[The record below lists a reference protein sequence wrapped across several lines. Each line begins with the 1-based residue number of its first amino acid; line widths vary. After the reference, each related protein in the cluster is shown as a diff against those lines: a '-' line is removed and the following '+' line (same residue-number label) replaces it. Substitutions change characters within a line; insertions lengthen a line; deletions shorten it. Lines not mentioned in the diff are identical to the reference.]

1 MEVYCM
7 IGSVD
12 VRVCSFHIT
21 RRKFMAYTVLRFAV
35 AVAIGTLIALLE
47 HRSWLPCHM
56 SQWILISMPKHSFAL
71 SIIGP
76 LFTQTLPAP
85 LLAVAGVHRMGYPYA
100 SRILY
105 SLFWLLH
112 GIDMWSFL
120 LALSQNGWR
129 SWFALLLMIVI
140 VAAMACV
147 MLRIHLTA
155 TAGITYR
162 ASTQALGMPPIAYFL
177 RSVRLWGALLI
188 LQLTFDVLYLSIL

>member
-1 MEVYCM
+1 
-7 IGSVD
+7 
-12 VRVCSFHIT
+12 
-21 RRKFMAYTVLRFAV
+21 
-35 AVAIGTLIALLE
+35 
-47 HRSWLPCHM
+47 
-56 SQWILISMPKHSFAL
+56 
-71 SIIGP
+71 
-76 LFTQTLPAP
+76 
-85 LLAVAGVHRMGYPYA
+85 MGYPYA